1 MGREHHILVGVEKLQ
16 RSIILEN
23 RFKTYSESEFL
34 RKIPV
39 HDPVAVLELVESP
52 LHGSALDFLR
62 HSHGRIPRSAR
73 LDGSEV
79 YASYIQHDGLQIA
92 VILVGKIL
100 IPAFAQGCIRII
112 LIRHPLVK
120 MGEDILKVLHSIVGS
135 LDRIIAE
142 ILLDGT
148 RVISVYDLLTAITE
162 SRVSRPVIDPFFD
175 HLGLIFHCSGVK
187 DGLIGIFYKEIVI
200 NSELGRCQG
209 HSRVFRLCHIIEPGI
224 VHYGRSSTVF
234 RRK

>member
-1 MGREHHILVGVEKLQ
+1 MRREHYILIGIEKLQ
-16 RSIILEN
+16 SRIILEN
-23 RFKTYSESEFL
+23 RFKTYPERKFL

-52 LHGSALDFLR
+52 FYRLALDFFRHR
-62 HSHGRIPRSAR
+62 HSRIARSTG
-73 LDGSEV
+73 LDGSKI
-79 YASYIQHDGLQIA
+79 YSAYIQHHGLEVA
-92 VILVGKIL
+92 VVLVGKIL

-162 SRVSRPVIDPFFD
+162 SRVSRPVIDPFLY
-175 HLGLIFHCSGVK
+175 HRCLLFHGSRVK
-187 DGLIGIFYKEIVI
+187 DGLICIFDKEIVI
-200 NSELGRCQG
+200 DTELRRSQG
-209 HSRVFRLCHIIEPGI
+209 HALVLRLGDIIEPGI